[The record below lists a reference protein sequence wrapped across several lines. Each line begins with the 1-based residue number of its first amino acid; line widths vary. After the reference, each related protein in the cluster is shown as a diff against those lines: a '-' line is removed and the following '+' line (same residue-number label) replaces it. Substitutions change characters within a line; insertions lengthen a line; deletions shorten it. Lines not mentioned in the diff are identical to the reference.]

1 MNRPWL
7 RAGLIGAGILIV
19 ISLLSLIPIVG
30 LCSWLL
36 ELAALAGAGALAASY
51 IPPRR
56 EGGPAAGQGALAG
69 LIAGVVAGIAST
81 ILAPVSFATS
91 GGTTAIINS
100 LPPETLQQLS
110 QSGFDLGSF
119 LNAGTIATFTA
130 LCCLP
135 SGLIVGAILGA
146 LGGLVY
152 AAVKPE

>member
-19 ISLLSLIPIVG
+19 INLIGLIPLVG
-30 LCSWLL
+30 LCTPLL
-36 ELAALAGAGALAASY
+36 ELAVLAGAGALAASF

-69 LIAGVVAGIAST
+69 LIAGLVAGLVAT
-81 ILAPVSFATS
+81 VLAPVGFATS
-91 GGTTAIINS
+91 GGTAAILNS

-110 QSGFDLGSF
+110 QSGLNIGSII
-119 LNAGTIATFTA
+119 NGGTVAAFTA

-135 SGLIVGAILGA
+135 TTLIGGAILGA